1 MISYKY
7 KQTKEVIRKMVSV
20 VIASVLLTL
29 AAVTSSLFGSGKP
42 VYHDEVQY
50 DGIQY
55 EEEF

>member
-1 MISYKY
+1 MI
-7 KQTKEVIRKMVSV
+7 SV